1 MYSDYN
7 IIITSIIVVY
17 IIKENKTFI
26 FFIGRQLLT
35 KDVSVYFE

>member
-26 FFIGRQLLT
+26 FFYWKTAINQGRFCL
-35 KDVSVYFE
+35 F